1 MSVNISNEIIV
12 PTINYVEL
20 NYKQKFPTT
29 ENVETI
35 NGVTITSNGVAKN
48 TIRFKRIE
56 DMIIM
61 CLSTFVHDYVHDY
74 NLDAFHF
81 RVIKGNILRTNPDV
95 PSLFE
100 KLGITIGNKT
110 FKMMYYNIN
119 TSEIRNLSSYD
130 DSKFEDVPTIQG
142 DKQNFVNYL
151 NSYEEQ
157 IVPKGGL
164 RKTSFMPNFKIRQ
177 DLGKETMNG
186 KDQESEFEESQPD
199 LPELEDSQLDKKQ
212 MDEQKKDEQKMELKL
227 EEFVKPVTFKE
238 LEEIMIIPS
247 IFGLDFKTIVDKMEK
262 SADFLAFHSSLNTYI
277 VTYLGYEP
285 RDNEEDESDKNM
297 LMNHSIISSFNYIIN
312 NFDEAGHEKTLD
324 IYIATFYAD
333 IFRILLLSYTAITN
347 KTNKDFK
354 QNVLDIL
361 NSPAVLYQFII
372 YYVTYLSV
380 KDYSGFEKI
389 NNYEQKGGEGTPDE
403 NDVDSDET
411 NGDSDETNGDSDE
424 TNGDSDE
431 EDGDSDEEEEGKG
444 DGSALLPVEP
454 KQQIPVPEYVYITH
468 NNLLTTIA
476 RGMFIKLG
484 IWKKIFFPDKIP
496 KSDEYVFGFEQ
507 MNQITYEK
515 LVELY
520 PIDPE
525 LENGNRNNELLILEI
540 LILKRLLLEMSPS
553 KTLTFGGKIDDNL
566 KNYMDTFYYDY
577 FIKDSSL
584 SYKPE
589 IKLEHEVELNPDVSE
604 NNEKEAEEM
613 FDMCEENC
621 ENEFGDDASIGSNIS
636 IGGMKTAVEG
646 IEKDELNSNTSAT
659 SIVSIQP
666 TVIPIQPERTIV
678 KRNPPAMPILFNKL
692 KKMYQNNIYTIKQ
705 LQQSKIEPIIIEGN
719 TIDNLYDLLKLN
731 ETLTHEI
738 GKHMNISAPKLKFI
752 INNAANVGA
761 NINGSKLFYFNKYIV
776 AIKNALDEI
785 DDAVKNN
792 KLSETNSEIETE
804 LDKINTK
811 LEETITIRIKELIQ
825 KKNKNTMTINELDEL
840 EDKTFEKKKIEREEI
855 TPLENKLYLIK
866 LLNTDPSSFED
877 FKTNYNR
884 WFKDSQAV
892 FGLYRNLKRG
902 IFCPTSSMMDAMDN
916 CSLKYNA
923 TEPKEV
929 GTTYSEII
937 FEDISTNIKISFG
950 GVVLNY
956 NQSVNENKELTARLY
971 YELVCN
977 NELNG
982 QDNDT
987 MKLSTLGI
995 KVSESKDLKSTIA
1008 YKCVINKIKQLYDNP
1023 IPNQSVSE
1031 EVVESDELFYMELP
1045 NKKTKKQKKFDM
1057 QMQIIKDMWK
1067 NLQYQYNPNNF
1078 NSLLSSTALK
1088 TMGDYLQECQACFK
1102 WGGYVSTSEAFPKGL
1117 DSDFLD
1123 TIKDRLIYRS
1133 VSQGGVVVPYDN
1145 KGNALRL
1152 GIQGDRPSGFRSIY
1166 MLLNGTEAVNDQS
1179 ITGYMFTSATQNPS
1193 RTLLV
1198 SRNKNIT
1205 NKNNLQGN
1213 VIFVTRELQTPQK
1226 IDLLKELEFL
1236 NVNDKKRKVEGI
1248 EIEPDIIGSTIDGL
1262 PQLQMVELN
1271 KNPNKKIKPL
1281 KNSSYIDW
1289 TDYETPFVP
1298 MQEDDEIAFEETDR
1312 EREMRLKKEERDKK
1326 QTQEAKAE
1334 KARIKE
1340 EKIVAQAK
1348 AKEEKAE
1355 AQAEKTRLKAEEQA
1369 KIKAEKEEA
1378 RIKAEAEKAR
1388 IKAEALA
1395 EKARIKSEALAE
1407 KARVKAE
1414 TDKIKKTTPKIKAS
1428 VVEKQ
1433 KNIKSL
1439 QLEYYSKIPDGQH
1452 IQSDIKNNI
1461 KKIEILKTEIKDI
1474 QATRTSSENQN
1485 IINSKLTE
1493 ITNLEETNRKLNK
1506 EFEINASKIA
1516 IKGSVGGYNKTKSN
1530 KKLYQHKTTKK
1541 YSKHKNEL
1549 TKRRKKV
1556 LKIPKKTRKL

>member
-1 MSVNISNEIIV
+1 
-12 PTINYVEL
+12 
-20 NYKQKFPTT
+20 
-29 ENVETI
+29 
-35 NGVTITSNGVAKN
+35 
-48 TIRFKRIE
+48 
-56 DMIIM
+56 
-61 CLSTFVHDYVHDY
+61 
-74 NLDAFHF
+74 
-81 RVIKGNILRTNPDV
+81 
-95 PSLFE
+95 
-100 KLGITIGNKT
+100 
-110 FKMMYYNIN
+110 
-119 TSEIRNLSSYD
+119 
-130 DSKFEDVPTIQG
+130 
-142 DKQNFVNYL
+142 
-151 NSYEEQ
+151 
-157 IVPKGGL
+157 
-164 RKTSFMPNFKIRQ
+164 
-177 DLGKETMNG
+177 
-186 KDQESEFEESQPD
+186 
-199 LPELEDSQLDKKQ
+199 
-212 MDEQKKDEQKMELKL
+212 MELKS
-227 EEFVKPVTFKE
+227 EEIVKPVTFEE
-238 LEEIMIIPS
+238 LEEILIIPS
-247 IFGLDFKTIVDKMEK
+247 IFGLDFKTIVDKIEK

-297 LMNHSIISSFNYIIN
+297 LMNYSIISSFNYIIN

-324 IYIATFYAD
+324 IYIATFYAN
-333 IFRILLLSYTAITN
+333 IFRILLLSYTVITN

-380 KDYSGFEKI
+380 EDYSGFEKI

-403 NDVDSDET
+403 ND
-411 NGDSDETNGDSDE
+411 GDSDE

-431 EDGDSDEEEEGKG
+431 EDSDSGEEEGDSGEEEDEG
-444 DGSALLPVEP
+444 DGSALLPVKP

-553 KTLTFGGKIDDNL
+553 KTLTFGDKIDDNL

-589 IKLEHEVELNPDVSE
+589 IKLEHEVELTPDVSE

-621 ENEFGDDASIGSNIS
+621 ENEFGDDDSIGSNIS

-646 IEKDELNSNTSAT
+646 IETDELNSNTSAT
-659 SIVSIQP
+659 SIIPIQPTVIPIQP
-666 TVIPIQPERTIV
+666 TVIPIQPEQTIV
-678 KRNPPAMPILFNKL
+678 KQKPPAMPILFNKL

-738 GKHMNISAPKLKFI
+738 GKHLNISAPKLKFI

-825 KKNKNTMTINELDEL
+825 KKRKNTMTINELDEL

-866 LLNTDPSSFED
+866 LINTDPSSFED

-956 NQSVNENKELTARLY
+956 NQIVNDNKELTARLY

-1008 YKCVINKIKQLYDNP
+1008 YKCVINKIKELYDNP

-1031 EVVESDELFYMELP
+1031 EVVESGELFYMELP
-1045 NKKTKKQKKFDM
+1045 NKKTKKQQKFDT

-1117 DSDFLD
+1117 DSNFLD
-1123 TIKDRLIYRS
+1123 TVKDRLIYRS
-1133 VSQGGVVVPYDN
+1133 VSQGGIVVPYDN

-1179 ITGYMFTSATQNPS
+1179 IAGYMFTSATQNPS

-1205 NKNNLQGN
+1205 NNNNLQGN

-1226 IDLLKELEFL
+1226 IELLKELEFL

-1248 EIEPDIIGSTIDGL
+1248 EIEPDIIGSTINGL
-1262 PQLQMVELN
+1262 PQLQIVELN

-1281 KNSSYIDW
+1281 KNSSYVDW

-1298 MQEDDEIAFEETDR
+1298 AQEDVEIDFEETDR

-1326 QTQEAKAE
+1326 QTPEAKAE

-1340 EKIVAQAK
+1340 EKMEAQAKAKKEKAEAQAK

-1369 KIKAEKEEA
+1369 EKTRLKAEEQAKTKAEKEEA

-1388 IKAEALA
+1388 IKSEALEEKSRIKSEALA

-1414 TDKIKKTTPKIKAS
+1414 TDKIKKTAPKIKAS

-1433 KNIKSL
+1433 KNIKAL

-1474 QATRTSSENQN
+1474 QATQTTQTTQTSSENQN

-1493 ITNLEETNRKLNK
+1493 ITNLEETNRKLNE

-1516 IKGSVGGYNKTKSN
+1516 IKGSVGGYDKTKSN
-1530 KKLYQHKTTKK
+1530 KQSYQHKTTKK

>member
-1 MSVNISNEIIV
+1 MSLNISNEIIV
-12 PTINYVEL
+12 PTINYIEL

-48 TIRFKRIE
+48 TIRFKRLE
-56 DMIIM
+56 DMIVM

-74 NLDAFHF
+74 NLGAFHF
-81 RVIKGNILRTNPDV
+81 RVIKENILRTNPDV

-100 KLGITIGNKT
+100 NLGIKIGNKT

-119 TSEIRNLSSYD
+119 NSEIRNLSSYD
-130 DSKFEDVPTIQG
+130 DSKFEDIPTIPG
-142 DKQNFVNYL
+142 DKLNFVNYL
-151 NSYEEQ
+151 NSYEEP

-164 RKTSFMPNFKIRQ
+164 RKNSFIPNFKIRQ
-177 DLGKETMNG
+177 ELGKETMNG
-186 KDQESEFEESQPD
+186 KDQESEFEEFQPD

-212 MDEQKKDEQKMELKL
+212 MDEQKIDEQKIELKS

-238 LEEIMIIPS
+238 LEEILIIPS
-247 IFGLDFKTIVDKMEK
+247 IFGLDFKTIVDKIEK
-262 SADFLAFHSSLNTYI
+262 NADFLAFHSSLNTYI

-380 KDYSGFEKI
+380 EDYSGFEKI

-411 NGDSDETNGDSDE
+411 NGDSDETNGY
-424 TNGDSDE
+424 SDE
-431 EDGDSDEEEEGKG
+431 EGDGGEEEEGKG
-444 DGSALLPVEP
+444 DGSALLPVKP

-553 KTLTFGGKIDDNL
+553 KTLTFGDKIDDNL

-621 ENEFGDDASIGSNIS
+621 ENEFGDDDSIGSNIS

-646 IEKDELNSNTSAT
+646 IETDELNSNTSAT

-666 TVIPIQPERTIV
+666 TVIPIQPEQTIV

-731 ETLTHEI
+731 ETLTHET
-738 GKHMNISAPKLKFI
+738 GKHLNISAPKLKFI

-761 NINGSKLFYFNKYIV
+761 NINGSKLFYINKYIV
-776 AIKNALDEI
+776 VIKNALDEI

-792 KLSETNSEIETE
+792 KLSEINSEIETE

-825 KKNKNTMTINELDEL
+825 KKYNNIMTINELVEL

-866 LLNTDPSSFED
+866 LINTDPSSFED

-956 NQSVNENKELTARLY
+956 NQIVNDNKELTARLY

-1008 YKCVINKIKQLYDNP
+1008 YKCVINKIKELYDNP
-1023 IPNQSVSE
+1023 IPNQSISE
-1031 EVVESDELFYMELP
+1031 EVVESGELFYIELP
-1045 NKKTKKQKKFDM
+1045 NKKTKKQQKFDT

-1117 DSDFLD
+1117 DSNFLD

-1179 ITGYMFTSATQNPS
+1179 IAGYMFTSATQNPS

-1205 NKNNLQGN
+1205 NNNNLQGN

-1226 IDLLKELEFL
+1226 IELLKELEFL

-1248 EIEPDIIGSTIDGL
+1248 EIEPDIIASTIDGL
-1262 PQLQMVELN
+1262 PPLQMVELN

-1281 KNSSYIDW
+1281 KNSSYVDW

-1298 MQEDDEIAFEETDR
+1298 IQEDVDIDFEETDR

-1326 QTQEAKAE
+1326 QTPEAKAE

-1340 EKIVAQAK
+1340 EKMEAQAK
-1348 AKEEKAE
+1348 AKEEKTRLKAE
-1355 AQAEKTRLKAEEQA
+1355 AQAEKTRFKAEEQA
-1369 KIKAEKEEA
+1369 KTKAEKEEV
-1378 RIKAEAEKAR
+1378 RIKAE
-1388 IKAEALA
+1388 A

-1414 TDKIKKTTPKIKAS
+1414 TDKIKKTAPKIKAS
-1428 VVEKQ
+1428 VIEKQ
-1433 KNIKSL
+1433 KNIKAL
-1439 QLEYYSKIPDGQH
+1439 QLEYYSKIPDGQY
-1452 IQSDIKNNI
+1452 IQSDITNNI

-1474 QATRTSSENQN
+1474 QATQTSSKNQN
-1485 IINSKLTE
+1485 IIDSKLTE
-1493 ITNLEETNRKLNK
+1493 ITNLEEKNRKLNEK
-1506 EFEINASKIA
+1506 FEINASKIA

-1530 KKLYQHKTTKK
+1530 KKLYKYKTTKK

-1556 LKIPKKTRKL
+1556 LKIPKNTRKL